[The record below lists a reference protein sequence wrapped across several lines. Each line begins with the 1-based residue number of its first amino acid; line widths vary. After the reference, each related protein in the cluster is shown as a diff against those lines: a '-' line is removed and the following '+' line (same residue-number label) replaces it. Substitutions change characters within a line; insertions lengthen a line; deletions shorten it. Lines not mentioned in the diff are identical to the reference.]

1 LVPGLEDT
9 EEMNRERAETYL
21 RLVAEAELGWA
32 RTSAPPPGMPGG
44 GHGALVLRQ
53 QSAVAAALYDMPRL
67 KRQVLALQFYGDL
80 SEAETAARIGISA
93 LAVKAHTARG
103 ISELRAALE
112 ADTIRVATVAL
123 VLTAVGALGHEAAD
137 QILDEFA
144 LALGTRQGSSA
155 GQRSPDPRSLLR
167 SPAVHLPLGMLM
179 STRPSAASMRA
190 AAGTFTAA
198 PAGVPGSAVSRTTA
212 HRAIP
217 VGQMIPVRARR
228 CAPWG
233 EDVSGE
239 MYVLSYARTA
249 SGARFTMVARSR
261 GEFAP
266 PGIEPSGMYRPC
278 GTFPAD
284 RFTATDDKGTSYRM
298 AFSGRGGRHPSE
310 LAGQIT
316 LQPAPPSGIRWL
328 DLTTTPGEPAV
339 RIDLNPGNRG
349 PDGTVVT
356 VSQAVTSP
364 GEHLLHTIATRLLL
378 LVLAFPHKIRLHPA
392 ALRPRPVTYIAD
404 GLGEVIA
411 ALQACGALPP
421 LSPVPGQLAALCAN
435 LNVTGY
441 GITAP
446 PACGLPEPWLSM
458 LAHYHRRKP
467 GRALGRGGCA
477 VLAVAFPE
485 LDGIRLAILGLH
497 NSVDTTFLHVHAGGM
512 TLDGG
517 DGSQSTEPDFP
528 LRIWVRDSAGQWHA
542 TRTGWSAEDDGGV
555 MMHLELVPPL
565 SRATTWI
572 ELLAAG
578 QSGQLRATLP
588 LRWR

>member
-1 LVPGLEDT
+1 
-9 EEMNRERAETYL
+9 MNRERAETFL
-21 RLVAEAELGWA
+21 RLLAEAELRHVTTHPGD
-32 RTSAPPPGMPGG
+32 SAPPPDVPGAG
-44 GHGALVLRQ
+44 DGALILRQ
-53 QSAVAAALYDMPRL
+53 QSAIAAALYDMPRV
-67 KRQVLALQFYGDL
+67 KRQVLALQFYGNL
-80 SEAETAARIGISA
+80 SEAETAAASGISA
-93 LAVKAHTARG
+93 PAVKAHTARG

-112 ADTIRVATVAL
+112 VDTSRVATVAQ

-144 LALGTRQGSSA
+144 LALGTRQAGSA

-167 SPAVHLPLGMLM
+167 SPAAHLPLGMLM
-179 STRPSAASMRA
+179 STRPSAASVRA
-190 AAGTFTAA
+190 AAGSFTAA
-198 PAGVPGSAVSRTTA
+198 PAGAPGSAVSRTTA

-239 MYVLSYARTA
+239 MYVLSYTQTA
-249 SGARFTMVARSR
+249 SGARLTMVARSR

-266 PGIEPSGMYRPC
+266 PDVEPSGNYRPC

-284 RFTATDDKGTSYRM
+284 RFTATDDKGISYSM
-298 AFSGRGGRHPSE
+298 AFTGRGGRHPSE

-316 LQPAPPSGIRWL
+316 LHHAPPSDIRWL

-356 VSQAVTSP
+356 VSKAVTSP
-364 GEHLLHTIATRLLL
+364 GEHLLNNIATRLLL

-392 ALRPRPVTYIAD
+392 ALRPGPVTYIAD

-411 ALQACGALPP
+411 ALEACGALPP
-421 LSPVPGQLAALCAN
+421 LSPVPGQLAALCAK
-435 LNVTGY
+435 LNVTGH

-446 PACGLPEPWLSM
+446 PARGLPEQWLSM

-467 GRALGRGGCA
+467 QAAAGRDGRAVVA
-477 VLAVAFPE
+477 IAFPE

-497 NSVDTTFLHVHAGGM
+497 NSVDTTVLHVHASGM
-512 TLDGG
+512 TLDGHYG
-517 DGSQSTEPDFP
+517 PQGTEPDFP
-528 LRIWVRDSAGQWHA
+528 LRIWVRDIGGRWHA
-542 TRTGWSAEDDGGV
+542 TRVRWSAEEAGEV
-555 MMHLELVPPL
+555 MMHLKLVPPL
-565 SRATTWI
+565 SRATAWI
-572 ELLAAG
+572 EVLAAG
-578 QSGQLRATLP
+578 QSAEVRATLP
-588 LRWR
+588 LHWE

>member
-1 LVPGLEDT
+1 V
-9 EEMNRERAETYL
+9 NRERAETHL
-21 RLVAEAELGWA
+21 RLVAEAELCRA
-32 RTSAPPPGMPGG
+32 MAPPWDGAATPPDMPGAER
-44 GHGALVLRQ
+44 GALVVRQ
-53 QSAVAAALYDMPRL
+53 RSAVAAALYDLPRCQ
-67 KRQVLALQFYGDL
+67 REVIALQYYGNL
-80 SEAETAARIGISA
+80 SEAQTAATVGLSRRVVHGFTAHGISA
-93 LAVKAHTARG
+93 LQ
-103 ISELRAALE
+103 AALQ
-112 ADTIRVATVAL
+112 AGTSRVARVAQ
-123 VLTAVGALGHEAAD
+123 VLTAVRALDGEVAD
-137 QILDEFA
+137 QILDDFT
-144 LALGTRQGSSA
+144 LALGARRAGPT
-155 GQRSPDPRSLLR
+155 GQRGPDPRSLMR
-167 SPAVHLPLGMLM
+167 SSVAHLPLGMLM
-179 STRPSAASMRA
+179 SARPSAPPVRA
-190 AAGTFTAA
+190 AAGSSTTA
-198 PAGVPGSAVSRTTA
+198 PAGAPGSAASRTTA

-228 CAPWG
+228 SAPWG
-233 EDVSGE
+233 EDVSGQ
-239 MYVLSYARTA
+239 MYLLSYAQTA

-266 PGIEPSGMYRPC
+266 PGIEPSGNYRPC

-284 RFTATDDKGTSYRM
+284 RFTATDDKGTSYKM

-310 LAGQIT
+310 LAGQLT
-316 LQPAPPSGIRWL
+316 LHPAPPSDIGWL
-328 DLTTTPGEPAV
+328 DLITTPGEPAV

-392 ALRPRPVTYIAD
+392 ALRPGPVTYIAD
-404 GLGEVIA
+404 GLDEVIA
-411 ALQACGALPP
+411 ALEACGALPP

-435 LNVTGY
+435 LNVTGH

-446 PACGLPEPWLSM
+446 PARGLPEPWLSM

-467 GRALGRGGCA
+467 QRALGRDGCA
-477 VLAVAFPE
+477 VVAVAFPE

-512 TLDGG
+512 TLDGH
-517 DGSQSTEPDFP
+517 DGPQSTEPEFP
-528 LRIWVRDSAGQWHA
+528 LRTWVRDSAGRWHA

-572 ELLAAG
+572 EMLAAG

-588 LRWR
+588 LRWQ